1 MWRKENGANAVFVG
15 CVQAR
20 GRLTNRFPVGFVAV
34 ENSGTR
40 EATSRL
46 YTLRFPTAP
55 TAPAAGDPIPLPAA
69 QPV

>member
-1 MWRKENGANAVFVG
+1 MWRKDNGGNAVFVG
-15 CVQAR
+15 YVQAR

-46 YTLRFPTAP
+46 YTLGFPTVPSMP
-55 TAPAAGDPIPLPAA
+55 TAGLILRFTLIFR
-69 QPV
+69 